1 MAAARPVAASNSRSA
16 KDPDEPSARAVRLSP
31 DGLSIQPLASYAK
44 RKLAP
49 MRILLI
55 PIVSLVLSG
64 CLART
69 AVDVVT
75 LPVKVVSTGVDAVG
89 AGVDAVTTS
98 QAEADQ
104 RRGRQIR
111 EEEQRL
117 GRLARRC
124 ARQPERDECRDLEAT
139 REPNPAR

>member
-1 MAAARPVAASNSRSA
+1 M
-16 KDPDEPSARAVRLSP
+16 RALLLLLP
-31 DGLSIQPLASYAK
+31 ISIA
-44 RKLAP
+44 
-49 MRILLI
+49 
-55 PIVSLVLSG
+55 LSG

-69 AVDVVT
+69 AVDIVT
-75 LPVKVVSTGVDAVG
+75 LPVKAVG

-111 EEEQRL
+111 EEEERL

-124 ARQPERDECRDLEAT
+124 ARKPDREECDELRDRPVPRPD
-139 REPNPAR
+139 